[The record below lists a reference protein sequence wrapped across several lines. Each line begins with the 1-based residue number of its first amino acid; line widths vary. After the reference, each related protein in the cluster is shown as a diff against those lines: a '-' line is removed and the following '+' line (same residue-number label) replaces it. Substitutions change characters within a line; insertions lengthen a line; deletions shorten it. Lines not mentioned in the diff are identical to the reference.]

1 MTWSAFRPSD
11 DACRYGFHV
20 PANALAA
27 VGLARLAE
35 LLETTGDQ
43 PAAREAAA
51 LAGDIRGGI
60 EEFGRVDTTSHGTIY
75 AYEVD
80 GLGGE
85 LLLDDANVPS
95 LLSLPYLGYC
105 ERTDPVYLATRA
117 WALSTANPCWSSG
130 RAVSG
135 VGSKH
140 TRRGWVWPLAIA
152 VEGLT
157 AAEPHERERAIRRI
171 EATVQPGGLLHES
184 VHPSAPRRFSRSWFS
199 WADMLYVELVLASVG
214 VHVA

>member
-11 DACRYGFHV
+11 DACRYGFHI
-20 PANALAA
+20 PSNALAA

-35 LLETTGDQ
+35 LLETIGDQ

-51 LAGDIRGGI
+51 LADDIRAGI

-105 ERTDPVYLATRA
+105 ERTDRVYLATRA
-117 WALSTANPCWSSG
+117 WALSAANPCWSNG
-130 RAVSG
+130 RVVSG
-135 VGSKH
+135 VGSRH

-157 AAEPHERERAIRRI
+157 AAESHERERAIRRI